1 MSIMPTWRRSWHEA
15 GLKLKPKKC
24 HLAQL
29 QVEYLGHLVSERG
42 IQTDPR
48 KLEAVQK
55 FPQPTDVKSVR
66 SFVGYYRRFIPHFAK
81 IAGPLHN
88 FTKTDV
94 EFVWTPEC
102 DNAFVNLKQLL
113 TTAPVLTSPKF
124 EVPFMLETDASIQ
137 GLGAVLAQRQGDGS
151 VKPVAYASRSLQAHE
166 RNYGITELEGLGV
179 EAFSGLLV

>member
-1 MSIMPTWRRSWHEA
+1 MYLDDVIVMGKTLDEHNANLEKVLARLREA

-29 QVEYLGHLVSERG
+29 QVEYLGHLVSEHG
-42 IQTDPR
+42 IQTDPH

-66 SFVGYYRRFIPHFAK
+66 SFVGLASYYRRFIPHFAK
-81 IAGPLHN
+81 IAGPLHTL
-88 FTKTDV
+88 TKTDV

-113 TTAPVLTSPKF
+113 TTAPVLTFPKF
-124 EVPFMLETDASIQ
+124 EVPFMLETDASI
-137 GLGAVLAQRQGDGS
+137 
-151 VKPVAYASRSLQAHE
+151 
-166 RNYGITELEGLGV
+166 
-179 EAFSGLLV
+179 